1 MSVGK
6 KAEEA
11 VNRIEAKEADER
23 AAVKIE
29 NEEINAIKGDKKMCI
44 RDSLAGDRISVATR
58 TGNIN
63 LPKPMFDAR
72 RVQQRGQIQ
81 SNFKP
86 MGCLLYTSRCV

>member
-1 MSVGK
+1 MFRGT
-6 KAEEA
+6 
-11 VNRIEAKEADER
+11 IL
-23 AAVKIE
+23 
-29 NEEINAIKGDKKMCI
+29 MP
-44 RDSLAGDRISVATR
+44 LAGDRISVATR

-86 MGCLLYTSRCV
+86 MGPTNFNK